1 MAADLP
7 DISTLTDDPAF
18 AGLSKRQCQIVER
31 VRDQGFV
38 TIEAL
43 AEEFDT
49 SAQTVRRDIIRL
61 SEIGL
66 LQRFHGGAGLAETT
80 TRPPRVVR
88 ADDTVDDKRRVAAAL
103 ARMIGPNTSVFLDA
117 GSTTRMVAEA
127 LRAHQGVRIVT
138 SNLFAALALA
148 EAPRVSVQLVGGEMR
163 GEDCAIIGAQAAAM
177 LMDVRVD
184 VAVIACDGFDMDGTP
199 MSFDSEKIAIKR
211 AAMRGAAAAILAV
224 DASKFLRPAMMRIAP
239 STAFTTIV
247 TSAPPPNPLA
257 AAFDAANLAVVT
269 A

>member
-1 MAADLP
+1 MHADLP
-7 DISTLTDDPAF
+7 EIPTLTDDGALD
-18 AGLSKRQCQIVER
+18 GLSKRQIQIVER

-80 TRPPRVVR
+80 SRPARVTKL
-88 ADDTVDDKRRVAAAL
+88 DDTIDDKRRIAAAL
-103 ARMIGPNTSVFLDA
+103 ARMIGPNSSVFLDA
-117 GSTTRMVAEA
+117 GSTARMVAEA
-127 LRAHQGVRIVT
+127 LRNHQGLRVVT

-148 EAPRVSVQLVGGEMR
+148 DAPRVSIQIVGGEMR
-163 GEDCAIIGAQAAAM
+163 GDDCAIVGSQAASM

-184 VAVIACDGFDMDGTP
+184 VAVIGCDGFDQDATP

-211 AAMRGAAAAILAV
+211 AAMRGAAAAILAA
-224 DASKFLRPAMMRIAP
+224 DASKLLRPAMMRVGP
-239 STAFTTIV
+239 PGAFTTLV
-247 TSAPPPNPLA
+247 TSAEPPPRLA
-257 AAFDAANLAVVT
+257 HAFTAAGLAVVV